1 MEQAVAVRE
10 KGNVADGEEK
20 SKGGQLTM
28 DKPWKQYDKNYK
40 KTEYSIFTDDG
51 EIHSPCWPN
60 AGTFHVMG
68 KDFQVPEDRVLAVK
82 ECTAGDFNIN
92 EESKS

>member
-1 MEQAVAVRE
+1 
-10 KGNVADGEEK
+10 
-20 SKGGQLTM
+20 M

-82 ECTAGDFNIN
+82 E
-92 EESKS
+92 